1 MILTKKYEFSY
12 INYRDIMLLLAR
24 CSVLLMLYG
33 IAASMAIAS
42 IGTVL
47 TLIFWILS
55 FDWLRPWPRL
65 LKLPAFW
72 PLILIPLLI
81 VVGSFNSVAPLE
93 YAYRYFGVYS
103 RFLIMLIII
112 AVIDDKKW
120 QRICWI
126 SFLIGVAVTLIS
138 TYLSVFFIL
147 PWSKSQE
154 LGLGV
159 NHSIFYDYIAQ
170 GIMTS
175 FFAVVALTLT
185 ITENSIKNKIIWLLI
200 LIISI
205 FSITHL
211 LIGRTGQIVC
221 AAALFVVINLALPR
235 KKAFYFS
242 SILIAFISILIWTS
256 PVISERF
263 RLLVYEI
270 YLYQQ
275 GVEMTSIGARLSM
288 WKASLLLFWD
298 QPLFGHGTGSYR
310 FLTESIF
317 TDSVMCKI
325 SCVHPHN
332 QFLFFGVEHGIVG
345 VFLYGWL
352 LFAIFRIANAVDH
365 RNKLILYGLL
375 AIISIDSFIN
385 SPFWISSE
393 RNFYITILALC
404 MTSFYLNRKSSIDNE

>member
-1 MILTKKYEFSY
+1 MEPK
-12 INYRDIMLLLAR
+12 
-24 CSVLLMLYG
+24 
-33 IAASMAIAS
+33 
-42 IGTVL
+42 
-47 TLIFWILS
+47 
-55 FDWLRPWPRL
+55 
-65 LKLPAFW
+65 
-72 PLILIPLLI
+72 
-81 VVGSFNSVAPLE
+81 
-93 YAYRYFGVYS
+93 
-103 RFLIMLIII
+103 
-112 AVIDDKKW
+112 
-120 QRICWI
+120 
-126 SFLIGVAVTLIS
+126 
-138 TYLSVFFIL
+138 
-147 PWSKSQE
+147 
-154 LGLGV
+154 
-159 NHSIFYDYIAQ
+159 
-170 GIMTS
+170 
-175 FFAVVALTLT
+175 
-185 ITENSIKNKIIWLLI
+185 
-200 LIISI
+200 
-205 FSITHL
+205 
-211 LIGRTGQIVC
+211 
-221 AAALFVVINLALPR
+221 
-235 KKAFYFS
+235 
-242 SILIAFISILIWTS
+242 LIAFISILIWTS

-270 YLYQQ
+270 NLYQQ

-288 WKASLLLFWD
+288 WKESLLLFWD

-352 LFAIFRIANAVDH
+352 LLAIFRIANAVDL

>member
-81 VVGSFNSVAPLE
+81 VVGSINSVAPLE

-112 AVIDDKKW
+112 AVIDDKRW

-138 TYLSVFFIL
+138 TYLSVFFTL

-242 SILIAFISILIWTS
+242 TIFIAFISILIWTS

-270 YLYQQ
+270 NLYQQ

-288 WKASLLLFWD
+288 WKESLLLFWD

-317 TDSVMCKI
+317 TDPVMCKI

-332 QFLFFGVEHGIVG
+332 QFLFFGVEHGIIG

-352 LFAIFRIANAVDH
+352 LLSIFRIANAVDL

-404 MTSFYLNRKSSIDNE
+404 MTSFYLNRKSSIHNE

>member
-1 MILTKKYEFSY
+1 
-12 INYRDIMLLLAR
+12 
-24 CSVLLMLYG
+24 MLYG

-81 VVGSFNSVAPLE
+81 VVGSINSVAPLE
-93 YAYRYFGVYS
+93 YAYRHFGVYS

-112 AVIDDKKW
+112 AVIDDKRW

-138 TYLSVFFIL
+138 TFFSVFFTL

-185 ITENSIKNKIIWLLI
+185 ITENSIKNKFIWLLI

-242 SILIAFISILIWTS
+242 TIFIAFISILIWTS

-270 YLYQQ
+270 NLYQQ

-288 WKASLLLFWD
+288 WKESLLLFWD

-317 TDSVMCKI
+317 TDPVMCKI

-332 QFLFFGVEHGIVG
+332 QFLFFGVEHGIIG

-352 LFAIFRIANAVDH
+352 LLSIFRIANAVDL

-404 MTSFYLNRKSSIDNE
+404 MTSFYLNRKSSIHNE